1 MSLSFAGTDIGGLVG
16 QGHALPVEKVTFRH
30 AANHCL
36 VQACDN
42 RLMTHL
48 AGHGPAPP
56 WRRSYN
62 WEN

>member
-1 MSLSFAGTDIGGLVG
+1 
-16 QGHALPVEKVTFRH
+16 VTFRH